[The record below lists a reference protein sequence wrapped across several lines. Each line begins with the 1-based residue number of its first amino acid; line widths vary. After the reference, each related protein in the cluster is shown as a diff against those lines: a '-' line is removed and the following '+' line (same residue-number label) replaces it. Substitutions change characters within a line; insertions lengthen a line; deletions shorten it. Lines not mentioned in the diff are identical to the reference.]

1 MLSRMMV
8 IRLALTLVLL
18 MLTGMS
24 VHAAEAAEAVKE
36 NMLWRNWT
44 TREGL
49 PQDRIR
55 AMIRTRD
62 GYLWLGTDAGL
73 ARFDG
78 FEFKTYG
85 LHEGL
90 GAVTVL
96 SLLEGSDGTLW
107 AGTLGGGITALRDGK
122 VLRTYTRADGL
133 PNDSI
138 SRLAEDGEGRLWAGE
153 RGMVARL
160 AGDRFEPVPGM
171 PDVGSGW
178 LQTMFLSRDGVLW
191 LSFSG
196 PRVWTWQG
204 GTWSAVK
211 QLGNT
216 LPTSFGEDADGRL
229 WMGDGRGA
237 LWCRDNGEWRVIPV
251 QGGATT
257 SLTSI
262 SLGPD
267 GTLWLTWRQRGLQ
280 GLRKGKTI
288 LPVTDGSPFAGT
300 EDRVLATPD
309 GLLWLGSVNRGLF
322 ALSPERLQVAIIDE
336 HDRPGANTIGGLV
349 EEVPGDFL
357 IGTQGRGLYRMR
369 EQIVEPVIAEP
380 QVGPS
385 TTVNCMVSARDGGVW
400 VGTGTGLTCLRGQ
413 TSEPVKG
420 ELPGWLD
427 VWEVCEDRGGL
438 WFGTGAGHLYRVDE
452 GVARHV
458 DFGYDVPV
466 KGMAVQSDG
475 TLWVGTR
482 GRGLFAKVPDG
493 GWKSYGKEQG
503 LLSPVV
509 RVIYASRDGD
519 IWVGTAGGGLAVKRG
534 ERFFPV
540 TTRDGLPDDTIS
552 QIHEGPTGRLWIGTH
567 RGLAVLSVEEVA
579 RIKAGQPGR
588 LYPRVIDRFDGLL
601 SEEFTIV
608 PPVAT
613 SDGRWAFGTTR
624 GFVLLKPEDFQA
636 DRSVPPVLLQE
647 VLVDGRAIAVKD
659 GTVEVPPGAMRVEF
673 RYTGLHF
680 AAPDRLRF
688 STRLS
693 GLEQDWG
700 EPGTERTAIY
710 RNVAPGDYR
719 FEVGATAG
727 NGLWTPKP
735 AEVRV
740 LIRPHVWQTGWFRA
754 AVVLLALGAVVFI
767 VRRRE
772 QLRSASRIQQLER
785 QQAVEGERA
794 RIARDLHDDVGA
806 SLTQVALLSQLARS
820 NLTKRPEKAG
830 QHVQQIFD
838 TAKEV
843 TRALDEIVWA
853 VNPQNDTVESFALF
867 LGAFVQNY
875 SHAAGLR
882 CRIDVPE
889 SLPGTSMESAV
900 RHHLYLATKEI
911 LHNVAKHADAHEIH
925 FSLALDPAG
934 FRLTIADD
942 GRGFDHT
949 ETGKLEADG
958 LDNLQSRLSQLGGTC
973 TRRSAP
979 GQGTTVEMNLPLTA
993 LGGG

>member
-1 MLSRMMV
+1 MMLVRLV
-8 IRLALTLVLL
+8 LTLALLAMAAMPASGVEARPVE
-18 MLTGMS
+18 MLF
-24 VHAAEAAEAVKE
+24 
-36 NMLWRNWT
+36 RNWT

-49 PQDRIR
+49 PQDHIR
-55 AMIRTRD
+55 AIVRTRD

-78 FEFKTYG
+78 FGFKTYG

-122 VLRTYTRADGL
+122 VLRTYSRADGL
-133 PNDSI
+133 RSDSI
-138 SRLAEDGEGRLWAGE
+138 SHLAEDGDGRLWAGE

-171 PDVGSGW
+171 PNVGAGW
-178 LQTMFLSRDGVLW
+178 LQTMFRSRDGALW

-196 PRVWTWQG
+196 PLVWTWQG
-204 GTWSAVK
+204 GTWSRVK
-211 QLGNT
+211 QPGKQA
-216 LPTSFGEDADGRL
+216 PTAFGEDDDGRL
-229 WMGDGRGA
+229 WMGDGAGA
-237 LWCRDNGEWRVIPV
+237 LWCRENGEWSAVPV
-251 QGGATT
+251 QGGGNT
-257 SLTSI
+257 LVTSI
-262 SLGPD
+262 SQGPD
-267 GTLWLTWRQRGLQ
+267 GTLWVTWRQRGLL
-280 GLRKGKTI
+280 GLRKGETI
-288 LPVTDGSPFAGT
+288 RPLTDGSPFAGS

-309 GLLWLGSVNRGLF
+309 GLLWLGSVTRGLF
-322 ALSPERLQVAIIDE
+322 ALSPERLDVALIDE
-336 HDRPGANTIGGLV
+336 RDRPGANTIGGLV
-349 EEVPGDFL
+349 EATPGEFL

-385 TTVNCMVSARDGGVW
+385 ASVNCMIVARDGGVW
-400 VGTGTGLTCLRGQ
+400 VGTGKGLTCLRGQ

-427 VWEVCEDRGGL
+427 VWQLCEDGDGL

-452 GVARHV
+452 SVARRV
-458 DFGYDVPV
+458 DFGHDVPV
-466 KGMAVQSDG
+466 KGIAVQNGG

-482 GRGLFAKVPDG
+482 GHGLFAKGSDG
-493 GWKSYGKEQG
+493 AWKSYGKEQG

-509 RVIYASRDGD
+509 RVICTTAGGD
-519 IWVGTAGGGLAVKRG
+519 VWVGTAGGGLAVKRG
-534 ERFFPV
+534 ERFVSV

-552 QIHEGPTGRLWIGTH
+552 QIHEGPTGRLWLGTH
-567 RGLAVLSVEEVA
+567 RGLAVLSVDEVA

-608 PPVAT
+608 PPVVT

-624 GFVLLKPEDFQA
+624 GIVLLKPEDFQA
-636 DRSVPPVLLQE
+636 DRSVPPVLLEE

-659 GTVEVPPGAMRVEF
+659 GAVEIPPGTMRVEF
-673 RYTGLHF
+673 RFTGLHF

-688 STRLS
+688 STRLV
-693 GLEQDWG
+693 GLEEDWG

-727 NGLWTPKP
+727 NGLWTPQP
-735 AEVRV
+735 AAVRV
-740 LIRPHVWQTGWFRA
+740 LIRPRVWQTGWFRT
-754 AVVLLALGAVVFI
+754 AVVLLALGAVIAI

-772 QLRSASRIQQLER
+772 RMRAARRIEQLER
-785 QQAVEGERA
+785 QRAVDGERA

-806 SLTQVALLSQLARS
+806 SLTQVALLSQLANS
-820 NLTKRPEKAG
+820 NLTRRPEKASK
-830 QHVQQIFD
+830 HVQQIFD

-889 SLPGTSMESAV
+889 SLPATSMEPAV

-911 LHNVAKHADAHEIH
+911 LHNVAKHAGAHEIH
-925 FSLALDPAG
+925 FALALEPTG

-942 GRGFDHT
+942 GRGFDHS

-979 GQGTTVEMNLPLTA
+979 GQGTTVEMQVPLAA